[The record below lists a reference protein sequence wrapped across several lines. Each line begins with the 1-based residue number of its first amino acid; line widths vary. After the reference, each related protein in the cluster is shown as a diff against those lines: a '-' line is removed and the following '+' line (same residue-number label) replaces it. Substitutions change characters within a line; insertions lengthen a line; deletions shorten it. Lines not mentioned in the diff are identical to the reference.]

1 MKNWLYRFSSTF
13 EMLAEI
19 IHKLEDGFI
28 EINVK
33 TKRKNVEGKWSMAS
47 IQHTIKY
54 GSKETIRQQGEKGE
68 GVKFLVDIMAENLKI
83 LMENN
88 FQRQCLPLEKW
99 KQTDPL

>member
-1 MKNWLYRFSSTF
+1 MKNWLDRFNNTF

-54 GSKETIRQQGEKGE
+54 GRKETIRKQGEKGE
-68 GVKFLVDIMAENLKI
+68 GIKLLVDITAENL
-83 LMENN
+83 
-88 FQRQCLPLEKW
+88 
-99 KQTDPL
+99 

>member
-1 MKNWLYRFSSTF
+1 MKTKIIKMKNWLDRFNNTF

-54 GSKETIRQQGEKGE
+54 GRKETIRKQGEKGE
-68 GVKFLVDIMAENLKI
+68 GIKLLVDIMAENL
-83 LMENN
+83 
-88 FQRQCLPLEKW
+88 
-99 KQTDPL
+99 